1 MSIPNGKVDRPI
13 TILQYGEGNFLRA
26 FVDYMVDVANEQGV
40 YNGNIVI
47 VKPIEYGNLE
57 AFYQQNCNYNLILR
71 GQENGETKVTTRLV
85 TAVADA
91 VDCYT
96 EYRRYLNYADL
107 DSLQII
113 VSNTTEAGIVYDE
126 EDALEDQPP
135 KSYPAKLTQFL
146 YHRYLHFKGAAD
158 KGLLILPVEL
168 IDYNGR
174 KLLDCVERLSRRW
187 QLEDGFLNWLHHY
200 CQFCDTLVDRIVTGY
215 PKEEAGDICMELG
228 YQDLLLDTGEQFALW
243 VIECQDIELGRSLLP
258 LEKAGLPIVWTK
270 DVRPYKERKV
280 RVLNGAHTSFVPA
293 AFLAGQEI
301 VLDCMRDTDLRT
313 YIERVVFD
321 EIVPTVHLPEQ
332 EVRAFADSVLE
343 RFENPFIRHY
353 LTSIALNSVSK
364 WAARVLPSLK
374 DSLCNTGRLP
384 RYMTFSFAALLAFY
398 TGDVVED
405 HALIGRVNGRDYR
418 ILDDEPV
425 LRFFAAY
432 STAEPVDQFVAHA
445 ASRVNFWGE
454 DLSALPGFVEQ
465 VSIDLSAI
473 RAHGA
478 RRAIRLLNRGELA

>member
-1 MSIPNGKVDRPI
+1 MSIPNGKVNRPI

-57 AFYQQNCNYNLILR
+57 AFHKQKCNYNLILR

-96 EYRRYLNYADL
+96 EYRRYLEYANL
-107 DSLQII
+107 DSLQVI

-126 EDALEDQPP
+126 QDALTDQPP

-146 YHRYLHFKGAAD
+146 YHRYLHFKGEED

-168 IDYNGR
+168 IDHNGR

-187 QLEDGFLNWLHHY
+187 QLEDGFFNWLHNC

-215 PKEEAGDICMELG
+215 PKDEAHDIFKGFG
-228 YQDLLLDTGEQFALW
+228 YQDFLLDTGEYFGLW
-243 VIECQDIELGRSLLP
+243 VIECQDIELGGRLLP
-258 LEKAGLPIVWTK
+258 LAQAGLPVVWTN

-301 VLDCMRDTDLRT
+301 VLDCMRDADLRT

-332 EVRAFADSVLE
+332 EVRAFANSVLE

-353 LTSIALNSVSK
+353 LTSIALNSISK
-364 WAARVLPSLK
+364 WTARVLPSLK
-374 DSLCNTGRLP
+374 DSLRNTGHLP

-398 TGDVVED
+398 TGDTVED
-405 HALIGRVNGRDYR
+405 HALIGRINGRDYR
-418 ILDDEPV
+418 ILDEEPV
-425 LRFFAAY
+425 LHFFAAY
-432 STAEPVDQFVAHA
+432 STAEPADAFAARA
-445 ASRVNFWGE
+445 ASRADFWGE
-454 DLSALPGFVEQ
+454 DLGILPGFVER
-465 VSIDLSAI
+465 VAGDLSAI
-473 RAHGA
+473 RENGA
-478 RRAIRLLNRGELA
+478 RRAIQMLNRGEL